1 MNNVAIDEQKYKKVD
16 KTTSVHMAKLQSL
29 FFYFRRVT
37 KSDKYF
43 L

>member
-29 FFYFRRVT
+29 FFLFPQ
-37 KSDKYF
+37 SDKE
-43 L
+43 